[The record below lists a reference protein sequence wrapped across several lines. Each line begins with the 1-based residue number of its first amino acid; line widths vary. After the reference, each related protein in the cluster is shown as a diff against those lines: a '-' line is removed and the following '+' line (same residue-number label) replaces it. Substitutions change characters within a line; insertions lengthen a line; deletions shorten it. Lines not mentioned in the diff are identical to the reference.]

1 MNDIAR
7 GDAAQRILDDEIYR
21 DAVATVRQNI
31 FKKWADAPIRDAE
44 GQHELKLMLHLLDS
58 LESMLKTVMETG
70 KLERSRL
77 EQAKDVLKR
86 WR

>member
-7 GDAAQRILDDEIYR
+7 GEAAQRILDDEVYR
-21 DAVATVRQNI
+21 DAVESVRRNI
-31 FKKWADAPIRDAE
+31 IDKWAGAPIRDTE

-58 LESMLKTVMETG
+58 IESTLRLVMTTG
-70 KLERSRL
+70 KLEKSRL
-77 EQAKDVLKR
+77 EKARDAINR